1 MRLKSKL
8 LALAMGAALAACG
21 SKDVEADFNIVPL
34 PNHITRLEG
43 KPFTLSAKTTIVYPD
58 NNPDIER
65 IAGFLAGYIEDAT
78 GYKPETTTER
88 GENSIVLMSQL
99 NTDNN
104 EAYTINVSEANII
117 VNGATPA
124 GTFYGVQTL
133 RKAIPARA
141 EGMEV
146 KFANVEINDQ
156 PRFGYRGMHL
166 DVSRHFFT
174 ADSVKRYIDLLA
186 FHNMNRFHWHL
197 TDDQGW
203 RIEIAKYPRLTEVGA
218 YRDETVVGYNESNT
232 FDGKRYGGCYTIDE
246 IKDIIKYAQDRF
258 ITIIPEI
265 DLPGHMLAALASY
278 PELGC
283 TGGPYKTATKWGV
296 FDDVLCVGNDS
307 VLQFAY
313 DVMDEV
319 TELFPSE
326 FVHIGGD
333 ECPKVRWEACPKCQ
347 ARIKQLGLKDDDAHT
362 AEQKLQ
368 SWFMQQI
375 EKHLAEKGR
384 KVIGWDEILEG
395 GIGPNATVM
404 SWRGMDGGYAAIKQ
418 KHDAIMTPNSHLYF
432 DY

>member
-1 MRLKSKL
+1 MFSHTRTENLFHTDL
-8 LALAMGAALAACG
+8 LPA
-21 SKDVEADFNIVPL
+21 E
-34 PNHITRLEG
+34 HTLEG

-186 FHNMNRFHWHL
+186 SVPAAPHFIIN
-197 TDDQGW
+197 
-203 RIEIAKYPRLTEVGA
+203 EI
-218 YRDETVVGYNESNT
+218 YRD
-232 FDGKRYGGCYTIDE
+232 
-246 IKDIIKYAQDRF
+246 
-258 ITIIPEI
+258 PEGI
-265 DLPGHMLAALASY
+265 
-278 PELGC
+278 
-283 TGGPYKTATKWGV
+283 V
-296 FDDVLCVGNDS
+296 
-307 VLQFAY
+307 
-313 DVMDEV
+313 
-319 TELFPSE
+319 ELFLSVESE
-326 FVHIGGD
+326 HGNIAYAVHLL
-333 ECPKVRWEACPKCQ
+333 EEH
-347 ARIKQLGLKDDDAHT
+347 AREHGLKDFDAQHFCLALYSQCVFPFVLSPVIKT
-362 AEQKLQ
+362 ALF
-368 SWFMQQI
+368 SADPDRY
-375 EKHLAEKGR
+375 AEFLVRLKKNITR
-384 KVIGWDEILEG
+384 TAVSRLYPEG
-395 GIGPNATVM
+395 
-404 SWRGMDGGYAAIKQ
+404 
-418 KHDAIMTPNSHLYF
+418 
-432 DY
+432 